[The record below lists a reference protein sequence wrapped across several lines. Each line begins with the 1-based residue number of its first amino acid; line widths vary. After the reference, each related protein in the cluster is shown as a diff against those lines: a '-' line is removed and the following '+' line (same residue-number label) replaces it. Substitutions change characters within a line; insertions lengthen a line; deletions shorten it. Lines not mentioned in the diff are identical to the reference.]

1 MNYQTYTVNLLKHHL
16 DVDELIDDDIVK
28 SLYELVTTNKVTIKY
43 LTNTYPQEY
52 IDELERLLSSSPRN
66 IS

>member
-16 DVDELIDDDIVK
+16 NIEELVEGDIVK
-28 SLYELVTTNKVTIKY
+28 SLYELVTNKKVTIHY

-52 IDELERLLSSSPRN
+52 IDELERLLSSSKEN

>member
-16 DVDELIDDDIVK
+16 DVDKLIDDDIVK
-28 SLYELVTTNKVTIKY
+28 SLYELVTNNKVTIKY

-52 IDELERLLSSSPRN
+52 IHELERLLSSSTKD